1 MSNFYNYVLD
11 NYSIGGVAAR
21 FLDNIVLYA
30 NENFDSMNE
39 KADFI
44 MEIVGDNIGMD
55 RSEII
60 DNWIE

>member
-11 NYSIGGVAAR
+11 NYSIGSVAAR

-30 NENFDSMNE
+30 NENFDNMDE

-60 DNWIE
+60 DNWRD